1 MVKELSP
8 TKNLTPEEWR
18 KRRRRRRYLE
28 IQAQLLELAE
38 TEKAERAKHKE
49 AKTSPREGSR

>member
-49 AKTSPREGSR
+49 ASVSPREGSR